1 VYTDLSKTPTALSVT
16 QLNRQARTLLESH
29 FDYVW
34 VEGEISNFVAPSSG
48 HWYFSLK
55 DSKAQVRCAMFRNR
69 NQRIKRRPANG
80 DGVRVRCRV
89 SLYEGRGEFQL
100 IAEHLETAGT
110 GATHEAF
117 IALKSKLAAQG
128 LFDPQ
133 RKQALPERV
142 THIGVITSPTG
153 AAIADILTV
162 LKRRSPSIEVSLF
175 PVAVQG
181 ADSGQ
186 QICDAIARANR
197 WQCEGKITLDA
208 LIIGRGGGSLE
219 DLWAFNEERVALAI
233 AASDLPTVSAVG
245 HEIDFTIADFVADER
260 APTPSAAAELV
271 SPDQSELKEQL
282 AVVEQRL
289 VRVMRRRI
297 AEAKAGLENL
307 RNRLR
312 HPSHQLREQ
321 SQRLDSL
328 EQRLHTGAQLRLERA
343 RSRATHLARL
353 LDSLSPLGILQRG
366 YAIISDSNGK
376 VVADYD
382 TLCRGDKLEARLAKG
397 RVKLTVDESL
407 ADPE

>member
-1 VYTDLSKTPTALSVT
+1 VPTGLSKIPAALSVT

-34 VEGEISNFVAPSSG
+34 VEGEISNFVVPSSG

-69 NQRIKRRPANG
+69 NQRIKQQPANG
-80 DGVRVRCRV
+80 DGVRLRCRV

-117 IALKSKLAAQG
+117 TALKSKLAAQG
-128 LFDPQ
+128 LFDPE

-142 THIGVITSPTG
+142 AHIGVITSPTG
-153 AAIADILTV
+153 AAFADILTV
-162 LKRRSPSIEVSLF
+162 LKRRCPSINVSLF

-197 WQCEGKITLDA
+197 WHHEGKITLDA

-245 HEIDFTIADFVADER
+245 HEIDFTIADFVADQR

-282 AVVEQRL
+282 ATVEQRL

-307 RNRLR
+307 RSRLR
-312 HPSHQLREQ
+312 HPSYQLREQ

-328 EQRLHTGAQLRLERA
+328 EQRLHTGVQLRLERSRA
-343 RSRATHLARL
+343 RATHLTRL

-366 YAIISDSNGK
+366 YAIISDSNGT
-376 VVADYD
+376 VVADYN
-382 TLCRGDKLEARLAKG
+382 TLSPGDKLEARLAKG

-407 ADPE
+407 ADPQ